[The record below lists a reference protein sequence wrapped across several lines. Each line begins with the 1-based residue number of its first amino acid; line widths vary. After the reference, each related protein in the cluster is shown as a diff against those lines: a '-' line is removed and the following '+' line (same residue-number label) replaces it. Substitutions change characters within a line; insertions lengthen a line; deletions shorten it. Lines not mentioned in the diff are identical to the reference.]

1 MARILEVVFVA
12 VKVRHGYV
20 EKRRGVCGG
29 RAVIAGTRIPVWLIF
44 KRYRAGETLEELQE
58 AYPTL
63 TPAQI
68 LDALGYAFDH
78 IEEIAK
84 DIEENSEEYWRNKQS
99 TFSSPSS

>member
-1 MARILEVVFVA
+1 MA
-12 VKVRHGYV
+12 VRVRPSYI

-44 KRYRAGETLEELQE
+44 KRYRAGETLEEIQQ
-58 AYPTL
+58 AYPQV

-68 LDALGYAFDH
+68 FAALSHAFDH
-78 IEEIAK
+78 LEEITK

-99 TFSSPSS
+99 GSSLPSS